1 MQICPRTKCI
11 SLPSV
16 GEAKRWREL
25 WAAQLRT
32 WGDPLLLSFVGGL
45 AGMFPD
51 PHPPRALVSSLAAGT
66 RPLGG
71 WGGLTPAQRSSD
83 SHYVWQLRGLCVLEG
98 PACVL
103 TGAGRWAASLCLP
116 SARSPPPAP
125 RTSASPKEPEG
136 EADLS
141 PTPARGS
148 AFSPQLCLS
157 LCLPFSVLLSL
168 PGPSAEIQAV
178 AAD

>member
-1 MQICPRTKCI
+1 M
-11 SLPSV
+11 
-16 GEAKRWREL
+16 
-25 WAAQLRT
+25 
-32 WGDPLLLSFVGGL
+32 
-45 AGMFPD
+45 
-51 PHPPRALVSSLAAGT
+51 
-66 RPLGG
+66 
-71 WGGLTPAQRSSD
+71 
-83 SHYVWQLRGLCVLEG
+83 
-98 PACVL
+98 L

-116 SARSPPPAP
+116 SARSPRPPYLCI
-125 RTSASPKEPEG
+125 PKEPEG

-157 LCLPFSVLLSL
+157 LCLPFSLLLSL